1 MTLITTP
8 DQALLRAYL
17 ERQEQ
22 ALSPVV
28 ARLREAV
35 VHPPISPH
43 DWHGPASDSYA
54 ALESRLRA
62 RIRAA
67 EAAVTDALHSTRL
80 ALGQLDA

>member
-8 DQALLRAYL
+8 DQALLRVYL
-17 ERQEQ
+17 ERQAQ
-22 ALSPVV
+22 ALAPV
-28 ARLREAV
+28 AMRLREAV

-54 ALESRLRA
+54 ALESQLRA

-67 EAAVTDALHSTRL
+67 EAAVTEALHSTRI
-80 ALGQLDA
+80 ALGELDG